1 MVLDQITKAIVRSTL
16 DPRQVV
22 EVFPGFHLSRVTNE
36 GIAFGLFPGRQSA
49 IAILTVL
56 ALCAIAIALAGL
68 VARNNIVAAGAGLLV
83 GGSIGNLLDRLVA
96 RRGDGLH
103 RLRPLAGLQ
112 RRRHAGSR
120 WAPIL
125 IVVGLLPTGP
135 TARRMSGPADAPAR
149 APGGRGRGRR
159 GAALDAAVG
168 ALEEVG
174 SRAEAQRLIEAGR
187 VLVDG
192 RAVPK
197 RHLLAEGE
205 ALEVRPAPP
214 PPSGI
219 EPEDVPL
226 TVRYEDDSLLVVDK
240 PAGVV
245 MHPSAGHRE
254 RHAGARPGGAR
265 HRRRAGPGPPGH
277 RPPPRPRH
285 LGPAGR
291 RPLQRAHRR
300 LQRLLRDRE
309 IDRRYLTL
317 VHGEAPPALTI
328 DRTVGRDRRVRTR
341 MAVGAAD
348 GREAVTHLRRL
359 EDLGR
364 FSLLEA
370 RLETGRTHQI
380 RVHLES
386 VGHPVVGDRVYGRRP
401 ETLGLERQFLHAAR
415 LAFPHPE
422 TGEPIEVESPL
433 PDDLRRAL
441 ALARPGGA
449 GALTSSAA
457 PHPSPPRRDLRQ
469 MAVPASAP
477 DGERRV
483 PSARAGAPTPE
494 PQHRSRTWP
503 PSP

>member
-1 MVLDQITKAIVRSTL
+1 
-16 DPRQVV
+16 
-22 EVFPGFHLSRVTNE
+22 
-36 GIAFGLFPGRQSA
+36 
-49 IAILTVL
+49 
-56 ALCAIAIALAGL
+56 
-68 VARNNIVAAGAGLLV
+68 
-83 GGSIGNLLDRLVA
+83 
-96 RRGDGLH
+96 
-103 RLRPLAGLQ
+103 
-112 RRRHAGSR
+112 
-120 WAPIL
+120 
-125 IVVGLLPTGP
+125 
-135 TARRMSGPADAPAR
+135 
-149 APGGRGRGRR
+149 
-159 GAALDAAVG
+159 
-168 ALEEVG
+168 
-174 SRAEAQRLIEAGR
+174 
-187 VLVDG
+187 
-192 RAVPK
+192 VPK

-205 ALEVRPAPP
+205 AVEVRPAPP
-214 PPSGI
+214 PPARI

-245 MHPSAGHRE
+245 VHPSAGHRGGTLVHGLVA
-254 RHAGARPGGAR
+254 RDIAGGRDPARPGIVHRLDRDTSGLLVVAR
-265 HRRRAGPGPPGH
+265 SE
-277 RPPPRPRH
+277 
-285 LGPAGR
+285 
-291 RPLQRAHRR
+291 RAHRR

-348 GREAVTHLRRL
+348 GREAVTHLRRV
-359 EDLGR
+359 EGLGR

-441 ALARPGGA
+441 ALAR
-449 GALTSSAA
+449 
-457 PHPSPPRRDLRQ
+457 R
-469 MAVPASAP
+469 
-477 DGERRV
+477 
-483 PSARAGAPTPE
+483 GAPA
-494 PQHRSRTWP
+494 R
-503 PSP
+503 